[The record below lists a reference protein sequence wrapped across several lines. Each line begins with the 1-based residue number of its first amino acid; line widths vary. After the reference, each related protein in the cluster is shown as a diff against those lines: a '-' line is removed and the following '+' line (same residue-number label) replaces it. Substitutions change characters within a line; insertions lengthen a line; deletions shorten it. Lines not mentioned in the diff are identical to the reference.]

1 MPFGGYCY
9 MEGDAVGW
17 ILILLDPDFFTL
29 NAYQEKG
36 VPIGR
41 PAEVNLRNNHA
52 QYIITW

>member
-1 MPFGGYCY
+1 